1 MKKTINYLFIAA
13 IALTLTFTACSK
25 DETAT
30 VSTIPTV
37 TLVDSFGTLTIDTTN
52 FFVFPYMITNAKPAA
67 GTTLKFSKIEIKVN
81 GVAYGN
87 SSFTPLDSD
96 EVNGFSGSVP
106 VSLFT
111 SGLPLSAGK
120 TLTFILTVKDSK
132 DQTASATIT
141 YNVINDKAVISSPEI
156 ELGAQNN
163 ANIPYKFLGLANSFA
178 TYTPGANGTARLNS
192 GSIDFVYYYG
202 TNDNNAF
209 AAPANADGAK
219 VIWAT
224 EISSWA
230 RQNRTKFK
238 ATTISATDFDN
249 IKNNSKVDDLFSGI
263 DFTTGT
269 TEKATLLNAGSVTS
283 FQTVDGVKGLAKF
296 TTVGAD
302 ASGST
307 KVVLIIQN

>member
-1 MKKTINYLFIAA
+1 MKKTIIYLFIAA
-13 IALTLTFTACSK
+13 IALSLTSCSK
-25 DETAT
+25 DTETTAIT
-30 VSTIPTV
+30 GPKV
-37 TLVDSFGTLTIDTTN
+37 TLIDSLGETVLDTSN
-52 FFVFPYMITNAKPAA
+52 FFVTPYLKITVTPSS
-67 GTTLKFSKIEIKVN
+67 GTTLASSKIDLKVN
-81 GVAYGN
+81 GADFYLGSFSTIDSSELNGFSSSISVIELLDFLGFKPANGTNITFVATFKDNKGN
-87 SSFTPLDSD
+87 SS
-96 EVNGFSGSVP
+96 
-106 VSLFT
+106 
-111 SGLPLSAGK
+111 SASY
-120 TLTFILTVKDSK
+120 L
-132 DQTASATIT
+132 
-141 YNVINDKAVISSPEI
+141 YNVAKDNRIIASNEI

-263 DFTTGT
+263 DFTTGK

-296 TTVGAD
+296 ITVGAD

-307 KVVLIIQN
+307 KLVLIIQN